1 MNKNINLGSVLLGS
15 EAFLLAEN
23 FKQNKKSILFIA
35 RDDRE
40 IFDIALKLK
49 WLLPKNDLLI
59 YRSWDQIPYD
69 NVSPSKNIQSERI
82 KTLYKLINDKNKKLI
97 LTSVNAIVQKTVNKD
112 FIKKNYIKIYTGQKI
127 QFNNLII
134 RLVSLGYQRTS
145 VVRDKTEFAIR
156 GSIIDIFVVG
166 QKNPIRIDF
175 FDNNIESIYEFDRV
189 TQKRIAKKT
198 NENIYIYIYLM
209 SF

>member
-112 FIKKNYIKIYTGQKI
+112 FIKKNYIKICTGQKI

-145 VVRDKTEFAIR
+145 VVRDKKIR
-156 GSIIDIFVVG
+156 L
-166 QKNPIRIDF
+166 
-175 FDNNIESIYEFDRV
+175 E
-189 TQKRIAKKT
+189 
-198 NENIYIYIYLM
+198 
-209 SF
+209 